1 MGHPTGGRRADNGSV
16 RALTTAPAPRRRRV
30 DGRLLAVV
38 ALLAAVAALLPSAGR
53 QLGSSPS
60 FLPIYVTAVLA
71 ASVLTAYL
79 LTQQFLISGSR
90 RVLALSWAYAWAAVL
105 AVLTA
110 AVTPGMVLSDG
121 LLEGPG
127 VGPLVWTLSHSGFAV
142 LLGLAAAP
150 WPSRLARP
158 VVAGSRRPLAA
169 VGLLGVVSVAGAVTG
184 LVSLAP
190 DLVPAAFRVAADGL
204 PAAGMGGA
212 AVALNIGAL
221 VLVAIG
227 SSRDAG
233 IKPWVLVAAAATSAD
248 VVLAVAGGGPWTV
261 GWYAGRVASFAAA
274 SVVLF
279 GLMAELNRLA
289 RDLASSSQRLQEQAT
304 IDALTRLLNRRTG
317 LERGEAAV
325 ARAAATGYGLAVA
338 LVDIDHF
345 KRVNDEHGHA
355 VGDDVLV
362 TVARRMESA
371 LRDGD
376 LLCRYG
382 GEEFLVVL
390 PHASAAQ
397 SEAVA
402 DRLLEAVRQH
412 PVMTGTGPLPVTVS
426 VGLTMWVRGEQ
437 LSRTLAR
444 ADDALYAAKDG
455 GRNQCVVRRPDTAQQ
470 VVDGPALMTL
480 PPAELTPLSAEEL
493 ADPRVAYE
501 AARFAAAPAEPAT
514 VPPQPQ
520 RAPEPAPASFA
531 PPTPPAAA
539 PPLPVPGL
547 PARV

>member
-1 MGHPTGGRRADNGSV
+1 MRAV
-16 RALTTAPAPRRRRV
+16 APAPTARRRRV
-30 DGRLLAVV
+30 DARLVAV
-38 ALLAAVAALLPSAGR
+38 LLLLGGVAALLPIADEP
-53 QLGSSPS
+53 LGHNPS
-60 FLPIYVTAVLA
+60 FLPVYVTAVLA

-90 RVLALSWAYAWAAVL
+90 RALALSWAYVWAAVL

-110 AVTPGMVLSDG
+110 VATPGVVMTGG
-121 LLEGPG
+121 LLEGAG
-127 VGPLVWTLSHSGFAV
+127 VEQLVWTLSHSGFAV
-142 LLGLAAAP
+142 LLAVAAAP
-150 WPSRLARP
+150 WSARLTRA
-158 VVAGSRRPLAA
+158 AAASSRRSAA
-169 VGLLGVVSVAGAVTG
+169 ALGLLGVVTATGAVTG
-184 LVSLAP
+184 VVSLAP
-190 DLVPAAFRVAADGL
+190 DLVPGVFRDAAHGL
-204 PAAGMGGA
+204 PAAGIGGG
-212 AVALNIGAL
+212 AVALN
-221 VLVAIG
+221 LVALLVVAVG
-227 SSRDAG
+227 SSRDASV
-233 IKPWVLVAAAATSAD
+233 KPWVLVAAAATAAD
-248 VVLAVAGGGPWTV
+248 VVLAVAGGSVYTV

-279 GLMAELNRLA
+279 GLMAELNRIA

-304 IDALTRLLNRRTG
+304 IDSLTRLLNRRTG

-325 ARAAATGYGLAVA
+325 TRAAATGYGMAVA

-345 KRVNDEHGHA
+345 KRVNDEYGHA

-382 GEEFLVVL
+382 GEEFLVIL

-402 DRLLEAVRQH
+402 DRLLEAVRQN

-437 LSRTLAR
+437 LSKTLAR

-455 GRNQCVVRRPDTAQQ
+455 GRNQCVVRRPDTA
-470 VVDGPALMTL
+470 PAEVSDMAPLAVL
-480 PPAELTPLSAEEL
+480 PPLEVAPLSDAELD
-493 ADPRVAYE
+493 DPRVAYE
-501 AARFAAAPAEPAT
+501 AARFGGGAAATPAPAATPAAAPAAP
-514 VPPQPQ
+514 VQ
-520 RAPEPAPASFA
+520 RVPEPSPLDYRPAVA
-531 PPTPPAAA
+531 EVPEA
-539 PPLPVPGL
+539 PLPVPGL
-547 PARV
+547 TAGV